1 MNEFQAKRM
10 NDGDKLSI
18 ASKAICERKVQ
29 WCHPEWW
36 LPEAWS
42 TRISST
48 RRTGRVWEAIFW
60 IYEHYFQ
67 VHGPTWL
74 FPSIENPGWKSWLQ
88 SFWCRALLLWSKRT
102 GTSKGVHTGWCCTCN
117 SSSVQLPVATLTV
130 RTTAC
135 EQRSY
140 DLSCERGFSKM
151 IIVRNVK

>member
-48 RRTGRVWEAIFW
+48 RRTGQVWEAIFW
-60 IYEHYFQ
+60 IFEHYFQ

-88 SFWCRALLLWSKRT
+88 SCWCR
-102 GTSKGVHTGWCCTCN
+102 G
-117 SSSVQLPVATLTV
+117 
-130 RTTAC
+130 
-135 EQRSY
+135 
-140 DLSCERGFSKM
+140 LSCFEANEQGLQKESTRADVAPATAHQCSCQWPRLLSGQQLVSKDLT
-151 IIVRNVK
+151 ILIVSVASAKWLLYVT